1 MKKAALEAK
10 MYLKNTGRITLDPL
24 ADIEK
29 QNIEI
34 AVSVDG
40 SQGSRGWT
48 SQNGIVDVCFE
59 GTGKVLDVTIKSAY
73 CRQCLKMREKKNLEM
88 YLTLTTKNDTL
99 NMNPST

>member
-29 QNIEI
+29 QNVEI

-40 SQGSRGWT
+40 S
-48 SQNGIVDVCFE
+48 
-59 GTGKVLDVTIKSAY
+59 
-73 CRQCLKMREKKNLEM
+73 
-88 YLTLTTKNDTL
+88 
-99 NMNPST
+99 